1 MVMELLM
8 AVLSFIISIL
18 AGLAAGWIV
27 YYIMVGGLRM
37 LENDN
42 KIKIVQERESL
53 LDRFGVVCFRV
64 ANRFVISTLGGALV
78 KLVLGNPKTRKA

>member
-1 MVMELLM
+1 MELLM
-8 AVLSFIISIL
+8 AVLSFIISII

-27 YYIMVGGLRM
+27 YYILVGGLRM
-37 LENDN
+37 SENNNQN
-42 KIKIVQERESL
+42 KIVREKESL
-53 LDRFGVVCFRV
+53 LDTFGVVCFRV

>member
-8 AVLSFIISIL
+8 AVLSFIISIV
-18 AGLAAGWIV
+18 AGLVAGWIV

-37 LENDN
+37 SENDN
-42 KIKIVQERESL
+42 KNKILLEKESL
-53 LDRFGVVCFRV
+53 LDRFGVVCFRI
-64 ANRFVISTLGGALV
+64 ANRFVISTLGGAVV

>member
-8 AVLSFIISIL
+8 AVVSFIISIL

-27 YYIMVGGLRM
+27 YFILVGGLRM
-37 LENDN
+37 SENDN
-42 KIKIVQERESL
+42 KNKIVQEKESL

-78 KLVLGNPKTRKA
+78 KLVLGKPKTRRA